1 MTTDVEQ
8 PVQTAP
14 ATEPPRGRSRPSRIF
29 SARTFEASLLPIAFV
44 LIIAFFGHERPDT
57 FFQWTNFTTIFGLNA
72 VGTRVWALLPD
83 AASLG
88 AIHAILCAE
97 FEAPAETIERDLLAL
112 ATDLSNAGLVVVVS
126 G

>member
-1 MTTDVEQ
+1 MSESLVTITLAHRLSRSDQVLFQDV
-8 PVQTAP
+8 
-14 ATEPPRGRSRPSRIF
+14 GG
-29 SARTFEASLLPIAFV
+29 EAVLLDLAS
-44 LIIAFFGHERPDT
+44 ET
-57 FFQWTNFTTIFGLNA
+57 YFGLNA

-112 ATDLSNAGLVVVVS
+112 ATELSNAGLVVVVA